1 MRVSFKF
8 THVIMALLMSVAMMF
23 SMTGAAT
30 AAGCSNPNHQHAFT
44 LNSPVAMVAVV
55 EGEETIIKSDGF
67 DRISVAENEADNV
80 SIYNSNGSHRVL
92 ADSGSG
98 GLLRQSSVGMN
109 HSRNRHVLAVAFKHR
124 SPPDSWQ
131 TMLRH

>member
-1 MRVSFKF
+1 MRVSIKF

-30 AAGCSNPNHQHAFT
+30 AAGCSKPTHQHAFSLSSKQT
-44 LNSPVAMVAVV
+44 MLSEVS
-55 EGEETIIKSDGF
+55 GDETIITSDGVGN
-67 DRISVAENEADNV
+67 ISAADTKADSV

-98 GLLRQSSVGMN
+98 YLYKRSYPGTVQ
-109 HSRNRHVLAVAFKHR
+109 HSNRYVLAVAFNHR
-124 SPPDSWQ
+124 SPPNGWYVTRQ
-131 TMLRH
+131 